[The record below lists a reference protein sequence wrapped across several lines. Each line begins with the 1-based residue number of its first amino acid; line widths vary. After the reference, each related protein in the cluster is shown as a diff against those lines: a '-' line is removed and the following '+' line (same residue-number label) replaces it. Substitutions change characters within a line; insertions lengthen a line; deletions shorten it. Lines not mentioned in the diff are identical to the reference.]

1 MAIRI
6 AEVKSSSLAD
16 DKKEV
21 IVGGYGKYI
30 GDVELRFARECLD
43 DLMEALVRA
52 KSALEPSAHSELV
65 SNGAPVPTP
74 EPNGGA
80 VPTPEPNGG
89 AGANPDQISFKIPK
103 NFTVTA
109 DTSGRG
115 LVLLILNH
123 RLEKQEG
130 FALSPDAA
138 KQVAGGL
145 TKSAD
150 AVLATLKPPA
160 PPPS

>member
-6 AEVKSSSLAD
+6 NEIKSSSLSD
-16 DKKEV
+16 DKREV
-21 IVGGYGKYI
+21 IVGGSGKYI

-43 DLMEALVRA
+43 GLIDALVRA
-52 KSALEPSAHSELV
+52 KSALEPSAHPGLV
-65 SNGAPVPTP
+65 PSASAAAPPKL
-74 EPNGGA
+74 
-80 VPTPEPNGG
+80 NGG
-89 AGANPDQISFKIPK
+89 AGANPDEVRFEIPK

-123 RLEKQEG
+123 RLDNQEG
-130 FALSPDAA
+130 YALSPDAA
-138 KQVAGGL
+138 RHVAGGL

-150 AVLATLKPPA
+150 ALLALKPPA
-160 PPPS
+160 TPPN